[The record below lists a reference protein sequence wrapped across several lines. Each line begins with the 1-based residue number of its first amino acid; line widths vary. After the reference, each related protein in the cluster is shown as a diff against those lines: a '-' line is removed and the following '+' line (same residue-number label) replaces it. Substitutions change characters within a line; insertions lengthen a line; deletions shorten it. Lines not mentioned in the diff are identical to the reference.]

1 MSAFEENLINLV
13 VTLAC
18 GAFLVGVC
26 ISPFVVVGGF
36 LWSIVL
42 KFKLAVWALG
52 SDDSIGT
59 VKAVSTPPRATKT
72 PPRATK
78 TPKNTKEV
86 ISSYS
91 DEYKLPPLPF
101 E

>member
-72 PPRATK
+72 P
-78 TPKNTKEV
+78 KNTKEV